1 MNIVFDLGGVVFD
14 WQPEAIISHFFDD
27 EGERSLVRKEIFQH
41 RDWIELDRGT
51 LPLPEA
57 ADRGAARTGL
67 LRENIEPMLEAVPQ
81 FLVPIDAT
89 FDLIRGL
96 GDSEHRLF
104 VLSNMHLASASHLE
118 KEYDIWRVFEG
129 IVFSCR
135 IQMVK
140 PERQIYEYLLNHH
153 ELEPTD
159 TVFIDDVPENLTAAE
174 ALGIRTLQFLDPLQC
189 ERELH
194 ATLV

>member
-27 EGERSLVRKEIFQH
+27 EGERNLVRKEIFQH

-67 LRENIEPMLEAVPQ
+67 RREDIEPMLEAVPQ
-81 FLVPIDAT
+81 FLIPKPLT
-89 FDLIRGL
+89 FELIRGL
-96 GDSEHRLF
+96 ADTKHRLF
-104 VLSNMHLASASHLE
+104 VLSNMHLASAAHLE
-118 KEYDIWRVFEG
+118 NEYDIWRVFEG

-135 IQMVK
+135 VGMVK
-140 PERQIYEYLLNHH
+140 PERRIYEYLLNHH
-153 ELEPTD
+153 DLEPTD
-159 TVFIDDVPENLTAAE
+159 TVFIDDVTENLTAAE
-174 ALGIRTLQFLDPLQC
+174 ALGIRTLQFLDPPQC

-194 ATLV
+194 AALV

>member
-27 EGERSLVRKEIFQH
+27 EGERSLVRKEVFQH

-51 LPLPEA
+51 LPLPDA
-57 ADRGAARTGL
+57 ADRGATRTGL
-67 LRENIEPMLEAVPQ
+67 SRQHIERLLEAVPN

-96 GDSEHRLF
+96 GDTEHRLF
-104 VLSNMHLASASHLE
+104 VLSNMHLASAAHLE
-118 KEYDIWRVFEG
+118 ASYDIWEMFDG

-135 IQMVK
+135 VKMVK
-140 PERQIYEYLLNHH
+140 PERQIYEHLLNHH
-153 ELEPTD
+153 DLEPTD
-159 TVFIDDVPENLTAAE
+159 TVFIDDVAENLSAAK

-194 ATLV
+194 AALV

>member
-27 EGERSLVRKEIFQH
+27 EGERSLVRKKVFQH

-51 LPLPEA
+51 LPLPDA
-57 ADRGAARTGL
+57 ADRGATRTGL
-67 LRENIEPMLEAVPQ
+67 SRQHIERLLEAVPS

-96 GDSEHRLF
+96 GDTEHRLF
-104 VLSNMHLASASHLE
+104 VLSNMHLASAAHLE
-118 KEYDIWRVFEG
+118 ASYDIWEMFDG

-135 IQMVK
+135 VKMVK
-140 PERQIYEYLLNHH
+140 PERQIYEHLLNHH
-153 ELEPTD
+153 DLEPTD
-159 TVFIDDVPENLTAAE
+159 TVFIDDVAENLSAAK

-194 ATLV
+194 AALV